1 MESACVANDEFPERK
16 EQKWVLLPYAEWV
29 EKGEERMRDGRC
41 KKYGETP
48 EQKVAADISRDEINA
63 MRARIQREAEDRRAN
78 RAQWA
83 GGW

>member
-48 EQKVAADISRDEINA
+48 EQKVAADIACEVEMI
-63 MRARIQREAEDRRAN
+63 ELTRRLN
-78 RAQWA
+78 E
-83 GGW
+83 GH